1 MAIFCDFL
9 FFETSFAVAF
19 FFLHNG
25 VEITARLIFPKK
37 VLINLLCSLNC
48 NQFPF
53 LLSHFCKSQG
63 DINPGLLRKKALP
76 SFLSC
81 ISLSLSHSYAIIW
94 VLLYRTSFFTWCPS
108 LKSSQFCGS
117 WAKPSSTLVQRICL
131 NQSLYP
137 LPVLYLTLKF

>member
-9 FFETSFAVAF
+9 FFETSFAVAY

-25 VEITARLIFPKK
+25 VEITARLIFAKK
-37 VLINLLCSLNC
+37 VLINLLCSLNW

-53 LLSHFCKSQG
+53 LLSHFHESQG
-63 DINPGLLRKKALP
+63 DINPRLFRKKALP

-94 VLLYRTSFFTWCPS
+94 MLLYRTSFFTWCPR
-108 LKSSQFCGS
+108 LKGSQFCGS

-131 NQSLYP
+131 NQLLSP
-137 LPVLYLTLKF
+137 LSVPYLTFKF